1 MKTRHWRTLLRLS
14 PRMRLGAALA
24 CIAVAAL
31 TLLIGLYRNAS
42 AENAGHDNSHVVAAT
57 APATTAGVSEPTLE
71 LSGSQ
76 LQLLSIDHVSE
87 QVFPVERR
95 TVGSIDFNED
105 MNTDVYP
112 PYQGRIA
119 ELFVRLGDNVKKGQ
133 ALFTIESPDLIQAE
147 STLIAAAGVLDL
159 TSKALERARQL
170 HELQGIADKDYE
182 QTVSDQQTAEGAL
195 KAARD
200 AVAVFGKS
208 PGQIDHMLQ
217 TRTIDPYL
225 TALSPVSGR
234 ITARNAAPGVFVQPG
249 NAPAP
254 FSVADISRLW
264 MNASVSESDMPLI
277 QRGQAVHVTVMA
289 YPGRTFD
296 GRVSTVGASVDAQL
310 HRGLVRAEIED
321 PGHELLPGMLASF
334 LIVTG
339 SPVTAAAVPLDS
351 VVREGDGSM
360 TVWVTRD
367 RRHFTQRT
375 IQIGLQSGGYDQVL
389 GGLERDEQVVVKGAV
404 YLDNMINGGET

>member
-1 MKTRHWRTLLRLS
+1 
-14 PRMRLGAALA
+14 MRLGAALA

>member
-1 MKTRHWRTLLRLS
+1 
-14 PRMRLGAALA
+14 MRLGAALA

-321 PGHELLPGMLASF
+321 PGHALLPGMLASF

>member
-1 MKTRHWRTLLRLS
+1 
-14 PRMRLGAALA
+14 MRLGAALA

-375 IQIGLQSGGYDQVL
+375 IQIGLKSGGYDQVL